1 MADSKE
7 LELVPQESA
16 NLKAGF
22 NTIDTARNKITP
34 SLEMS
39 IYDFIEY
46 LTKDKEIYIDIK
58 QFKRQL
64 ERLKGKNILT
74 LGELLTHDKD
84 FMFHDLH
91 FNMDMLDEVS
101 RVSIALTGTDIGEL
115 TTQRSEKNMQVIGD
129 QSQAVAA
136 MMVEFARKD

>member
-1 MADSKE
+1 MGK
-7 LELVPQESA
+7 
-16 NLKAGF
+16 
-22 NTIDTARNKITP
+22 P

-84 FMFHDLH
+84 FLFHDLH

-101 RVSIALTGTDIGEL
+101 RVSIALTGADIGEL